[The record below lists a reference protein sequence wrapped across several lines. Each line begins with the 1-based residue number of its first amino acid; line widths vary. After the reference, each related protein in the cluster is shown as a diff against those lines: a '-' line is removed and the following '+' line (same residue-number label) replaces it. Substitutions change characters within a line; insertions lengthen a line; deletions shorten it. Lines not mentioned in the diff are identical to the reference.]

1 MNKNRNSAFQH
12 ATIKTN
18 SFFLPLLASLLL
30 LPFYSTARD
39 SEQSG
44 RIVKGKTV
52 SAEYSR
58 SSLTLFL
65 LEPGRSSTQQR
76 FKSIMKE
83 IQVPDKFNNNN
94 LDQRSLD
101 VSGFERDADEV
112 FFQQAMNR
120 GIIPGSGLENIYHTL
135 KQKRFTNQVIAKW
148 WSRKEDGTF
157 GVELLQERGAYDATD
172 AEVIAARAGIRGMS
186 RVMDAG
192 EELINK
198 SYILVFD
205 FYNTKTMEQYYN
217 DVDNNRREIAR
228 QLERDYTPVERNMEG
243 YRTDV
248 MAHLFRIDYNDSVSA
263 VFYQELWIDPGKDDI
278 QTQNAKK
285 QRFDDFDF
293 PLAYV
298 TSVKATQQSAQSKKA
313 TLGKKTDGQLF
324 EKLVNDAIEEVL
336 FQFSTRYEDFRVKT
350 AVYDTRPIRAKIG
363 LKEGVRVDQRYFVYE
378 YRLGASGEPVPVR
391 RGVVRASNK
400 ITDNRQVATGET
412 TPSRFY
418 QIAGRR
424 IQPGMLIQQQNDFG
438 LGISMG
444 YGIEHEVIGSGF
456 WVMAELNM
464 SQTMGR
470 AGSQLTP
477 GIKLFIDASFDGID
491 DDDLPLSTISVSAG
505 LSKDLFL
512 LRNVHLTPFLG
523 VGYESVSPKEDG
535 NIIANNEITSVEK
548 NGELLFIIF
557 GSAGARLGI
566 NLRHNIQ
573 LLPSLSYQLGSY
585 ESYVISNEKLED
597 MELVLPDG
605 LRNRTGGLQTR
616 IGLRIQF

>member
-1 MNKNRNSAFQH
+1 MNKNRNSAIQH
-12 ATIKTN
+12 ATIKAN
-18 SFFLPLLASLLL
+18 SFFLPLLASILL
-30 LPFYSTARD
+30 LPFYSPAQD
-39 SEQSG
+39 AEQSG
-44 RIVKGKTV
+44 KIAKDKNV

-58 SSLTLFL
+58 SSLTLLL
-65 LEPGRSSTQQR
+65 LEPGRSSSQQR
-76 FKSIMKE
+76 FEKIMRE
-83 IQVPDKFNNNN
+83 IQIPDKFNNNN

-101 VSGFERDADEV
+101 LSGFERDADDV
-112 FFQQAMNR
+112 FFRQAMNR
-120 GIIPGSGLENIYHTL
+120 IIVPGSGLENIYHTIN
-135 KQKRFTNQVIAKW
+135 QKHLTNRVIAKW

-228 QLERDYTPVERNMEG
+228 QLEREYTPVDRSMEG

-248 MAHLFRIDYNDSVSA
+248 MGHLFRIDYNDSVSA
-263 VFYQELWIDPGKDDI
+263 VFYKEMWIDPDNDDR
-278 QTQNAKK
+278 QTQIAKK
-285 QRFDDFDF
+285 SQFDGFDF

-298 TSVKATQQSAQSKKA
+298 TSVKTTQQSAQSKKSVY
-313 TLGKKTDGQLF
+313 GKKTDDQLF
-324 EKLVNDAIEEVL
+324 EKLANDAIEEVL
-336 FQFSTRYEDFRVKT
+336 FQLSTLYKDFRVKT
-350 AVYDTRPIRAKIG
+350 AVYDTRPIQAKIG
-363 LKEGVRVDQRYFVYE
+363 RKEGVNVDQRYFVYE
-378 YRLGASGEPVPVR
+378 YQLSPHGEPIPVR
-391 RGVVRASNK
+391 KGVIRASNK
-400 ITDNRQVATGET
+400 ITDNRQIATGET
-412 TPSRFY
+412 PPSRFY
-418 QIAGRR
+418 QVAGRR

-444 YGIEHEVIGSGF
+444 YGIDSEIIGSGF
-456 WVMAELNM
+456 WVMAELNV

-470 AGSQLTP
+470 AGGQLSP
-477 GIKLFIDASFDGID
+477 GIKLFVDASFDGID

-535 NIIANNEITSVEK
+535 DILANDEPVGIVKSE
-548 NGELLFIIF
+548 ELLFTLY
-557 GSAGARLGI
+557 GTAGARLGI

-573 LLPSLSYQLGSY
+573 LLPSLTYQLGSY
-585 ESYVISNEKLED
+585 DSYVISNEELED
-597 MELVLPDG
+597 MELVLPEG
-605 LRNRTGGLQTR
+605 LRNRVGGLQTR